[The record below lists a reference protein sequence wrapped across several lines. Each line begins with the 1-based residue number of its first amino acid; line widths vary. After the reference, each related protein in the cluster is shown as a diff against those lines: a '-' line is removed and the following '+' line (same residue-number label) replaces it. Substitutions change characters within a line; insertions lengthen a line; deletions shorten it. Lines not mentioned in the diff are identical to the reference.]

1 MATLV
6 NSLEQLGYIDGQ
18 NLFGAPY
25 DFRYGLAAEGHPS
38 KVGTQNLEDLK
49 ELIES
54 ASASNGGKPVI
65 LLSHSLGGLFAL
77 QLLVRSTSSWRQKYV
92 KHLLTLSAPW
102 AGTVQEM
109 LTFASGYTLGIPIVD
124 PLLVRAEQR
133 SSESNLWLLPS
144 PTVFGHKPLV
154 VSGNKSYSAW
164 DMQEFMEDIGFEEGV
179 YPYKTR
185 VLPMTDK
192 FEDPGVPVTCVVG
205 SGVET
210 PETLFYGEDGFDVQ
224 PEVVYGD
231 GDGTVNLVSLLALES
246 EWPGSASQDLKVI
259 RVPGVS
265 HTSILKDKSALTEIV
280 AEICSINAITANSLV
295 FRAALADALRSFTGD
310 IAPKYQVLGFLAMPQ
325 FQQPACWRLE
335 AGGQV
340 MDVDTAVKDGILG
353 GGVVIRGLLDGKD
366 GTLDT
371 AKKHDLKEM
380 IEEMDSAAE
389 ADDVPIVFI
398 CPISLEPMVDPVT
411 LCTGQ
416 TYERVNILRW
426 FSTGRLTCPTTMQDI
441 WDDTVTPNRT
451 LHQLIH
457 SWFSQRFLRTT
468 KRSEDVEGR
477 ARDLVQC
484 LKKVKGEAKVQTL
497 KELHKIVAAHPSVE
511 KPVIDSGV
519 LSILSS
525 LLGPFTTHAVGSEV
539 IAVLVNLSLDSETMT
554 DLMQPA
560 KISLVVDMLN
570 EGTTKTKIQCTRF
583 IEVLMGAKSFRSEI
597 ISSPSL
603 SAGLLRMVKDK
614 RDPDGVSAGLS
625 LLKTICSHNQV
636 RSSIV
641 SVRAVAQLVEQLPE
655 LSPNSLESALQILDD
670 LAAIP
675 EGRTALK
682 DCPQTIPNTVRPLMK
697 VSEACTRHA
706 LSILWAVCKLAPEEF
721 VSVAVEGGLATR
733 LLLVIQS
740 DCPPALKKQASDLLK
755 LCSLNYTAT
764 LFISKCKLT
773 RTMQ

>member
-1 MATLV
+1 
-6 NSLEQLGYIDGQ
+6 
-18 NLFGAPY
+18 
-25 DFRYGLAAEGHPS
+25 
-38 KVGTQNLEDLK
+38 
-49 ELIES
+49 
-54 ASASNGGKPVI
+54 
-65 LLSHSLGGLFAL
+65 
-77 QLLVRSTSSWRQKYV
+77 
-92 KHLLTLSAPW
+92 
-102 AGTVQEM
+102 
-109 LTFASGYTLGIPIVD
+109 
-124 PLLVRAEQR
+124 
-133 SSESNLWLLPS
+133 
-144 PTVFGHKPLV
+144 
-154 VSGNKSYSAW
+154 
-164 DMQEFMEDIGFEEGV
+164 
-179 YPYKTR
+179 
-185 VLPMTDK
+185 
-192 FEDPGVPVTCVVG
+192 
-205 SGVET
+205 
-210 PETLFYGEDGFDVQ
+210 
-224 PEVVYGD
+224 
-231 GDGTVNLVSLLALES
+231 
-246 EWPGSASQDLKVI
+246 
-259 RVPGVS
+259 
-265 HTSILKDKSALTEIV
+265 
-280 AEICSINAITANSLV
+280 
-295 FRAALADALRSFTGD
+295 
-310 IAPKYQVLGFLAMPQ
+310 MPQ

-525 LLGPFTTHAVGSEV
+525 LLGPFTSHAVGSE
-539 IAVLVNLSLDSETMT
+539 
-554 DLMQPA
+554 
-560 KISLVVDMLN
+560 ISLVVDMLN

-583 IEVLMGAKSFRSEI
+583 IEVLMGAKSFRSET

-625 LLKTICSHNQV
+625 LLKIICSHNQV